1 MFRSLGGILVACL
14 LGAACGTPGGLVHTA
29 IPPLAGQRGSFDQ
42 ATIDQAAEKLYLA
55 DGTLGAVDVFD
66 VSQSP
71 PRFITSVRLGHAP
84 HGMALAPDLHKLF
97 VGLDGGGV
105 AVLEAD
111 PGARG
116 VNTVLA
122 TIATSAKKN
131 VDLVDYQPGA
141 HVLWAASSDDGI
153 LTRIDAI
160 RNLAT
165 GHMNLVAGLE
175 QPRFNPADHLLYLP
189 NQARNLLYQIN
200 PDKLEVAREWSLGVR
215 CSPTGLGI
223 DPRRQVAML
232 GCVDPGIAYTLEWNL
247 ATGRMIRTFT
257 QVANADQV
265 VYDPASDLYL
275 VAGSSNGTTAV
286 GFFGG
291 SPAAYRSSKLTHA
304 DTKAVAMDDRTKVV
318 YTPGAHPGEVGLI
331 SFALPPADVAAPPYL
346 APLLYLLPLVVV
358 GFVVWYF
365 GRKRERERRLAGRP
379 QFS

>member
-1 MFRSLGGILVACL
+1 MFRVWGMILAACL
-14 LGAACGTPGGLVHTA
+14 LGAACGTPNGLLHTD
-29 IPPLAGQRGSFDQ
+29 IPPLAGQHGSFDQ

-66 VSQSP
+66 VSQAR
-71 PRFITSVRLGHAP
+71 PRYVTSVKVGRAP

-111 PGARG
+111 PAARG

-122 TIATSAKKN
+122 TIGTSAKKN
-131 VDLVDYQPGA
+131 VDLVDYDPGA

-165 GHMNLVAGLE
+165 SHMNLAPGLE
-175 QPRFNPADHLLYLP
+175 QPRFNPGDHLLYLP
-189 NQARNLLYQIN
+189 NQARNVLYRIN
-200 PDKLEVAREWSLGVR
+200 PDKLQVVQEWILGVR

-223 DPRRQVAML
+223 DPKRQVAML

-247 ATGRMIRTFT
+247 AAGRVIRTFT
-257 QVANADQV
+257 QIANADQV
-265 VYDPASDLYL
+265 VYDQPSDLYL
-275 VAGSSNGTTAV
+275 VAGSSNGTTAA

-291 SPAAYRSSKLTHA
+291 APVAHRSSKLTHA
-304 DTKAVAMDDRTKVV
+304 DTKAVAMDERSKLV
-318 YTPGAHPGEVGLI
+318 YVPGAHPGDVGLI
-331 SFALPPADVAAPPYL
+331 SFALPPREVSAPPLL

-358 GFVVWYF
+358 GLVVWYF

>member
-1 MFRSLGGILVACL
+1 MILAACL
-14 LGAACGTPGGLVHTA
+14 LGAACGTPGGLAHTE
-29 IPPLAGQRGSFDQ
+29 IPPLAGHPGSFDQ

-66 VSQSP
+66 VSQAR
-71 PRFITSVRLGHAP
+71 PRYVTSIKVGHAP

-111 PGARG
+111 PAARG

-131 VDLVDYQPGA
+131 VDLVDYDPAA

-165 GHMNLVAGLE
+165 SHMNLAAGLE
-175 QPRFNPADHLLYLP
+175 QPRFNSGDHLLYLP
-189 NQARNLLYQIN
+189 NQARNVLYRIN
-200 PDKLEVAREWSLGVR
+200 PDKLQVVQEWSLGVR

-223 DPRRQVAML
+223 DPKRQVAML

-247 ATGRMIRTFT
+247 AAGRVIRTFT
-257 QVANADQV
+257 EVANADQV
-265 VYDPASDLYL
+265 VYDQASDLYL
-275 VAGSSNGTTAV
+275 VAGSSNGTTSA

-291 SPAAYRSSKLTHA
+291 SPVAYRSSKLTHA
-304 DTKAVAMDDRTKVV
+304 DTKAVAMDERSKVV
-318 YTPGAHPGEVGLI
+318 YVPAAHPGDVGLI
-331 SFALPPADVAAPPYL
+331 SFALPPREVAAPPLL

-358 GFVVWYF
+358 GLVVRYF

>member
-1 MFRSLGGILVACL
+1 MFRALGVILGACL
-14 LGAACGTPGGLVHTA
+14 LGAACGTPGGLVHTD
-29 IPPLAGQRGSFDQ
+29 IPPLAGLPGRFDQ
-42 ATIDQAAEKLYLA
+42 ATIDQAAEKVYLA

-66 VSQSP
+66 VSQAR
-71 PRFITSVRLGHAP
+71 PRYVTSVKVGHAP

-111 PGARG
+111 PAARG

-122 TIATSAKKN
+122 TIATSARKN
-131 VDLVDYQPGA
+131 VDLVDYDPAA
-141 HVLWAASSDDGI
+141 HVLWAASSDEGI

-160 RNLAT
+160 RNRAT
-165 GHMNLVAGLE
+165 IHMNLAAGLE
-175 QPRFNPADHLLYLP
+175 QPRFNAGDHLLYLP
-189 NQARNLLYQIN
+189 NQARNVLYRIN
-200 PDKLEVAREWSLGVR
+200 PDKLQVVEEWNLGVR

-247 ATGRMIRTFT
+247 AAGRVIRTFP
-257 QVANADQV
+257 QVSKADQV
-265 VYDPASDLYL
+265 VYDQPSDLYL
-275 VAGSSNGTTAV
+275 VAGSSNGTTAA

-291 SPAAYRSSKLTHA
+291 TPVAYRSSKLTHA
-304 DTKAVAMDDRTKVV
+304 DTRAVAMDERSKVV
-318 YTPGAHPGEVGLI
+318 YVPGAHPGDVGLI
-331 SFALPPADVAAPPYL
+331 SFGLPPPEVAAPPLL

-358 GFVVWYF
+358 GIVVWYF

>member
-1 MFRSLGGILVACL
+1 MFRALGLLFAACL
-14 LGAACGTPGGLVHTA
+14 LAVACGTPGGLVHTD

-42 ATIDQAAEKLYLA
+42 ATIDQSADKLYLA

-66 VSQSP
+66 VSQAR
-71 PRFITSVRLGHAP
+71 PRYVASVKLGHAP

-111 PGARG
+111 PAARG
-116 VNTVLA
+116 VNTVLG

-131 VDLVDYQPGA
+131 VDLVDYDPGA
-141 HVLWAASSDDGI
+141 HVLWAASSDDGV

-160 RNLAT
+160 RNRATSHLNLA
-165 GHMNLVAGLE
+165 AGLE
-175 QPRFNPADHLLYLP
+175 QPRFNPADRMLYLP
-189 NQARNLLYQIN
+189 NQARNVLYQIN
-200 PDKLEVAREWSLGVR
+200 PDKLQVVREWNLGVR

-223 DPRRQVAML
+223 DSRRQVAML

-247 ATGRMIRTFT
+247 AAGRVIRTFT

-265 VYDPASDLYL
+265 VYDQPSDLYL
-275 VAGSSNGTTAV
+275 VAGASGGTTSA

-291 SPAAYRSSKLTHA
+291 APIAFRSSKLTHA
-304 DTKAVAMDDRTKVV
+304 DTKAVAMDDRSKVV
-318 YTPGAHPGEVGLI
+318 YVPGAHRGDVGLI
-331 SFALPPADVAAPPYL
+331 SFPLPPQEVAAPPLL
-346 APLLYLLPLVVV
+346 APALYLLPLVVV
-358 GFVVWYF
+358 GVAVWYF
-365 GRKRERERRLAGRP
+365 GRRRERERRLAGRP